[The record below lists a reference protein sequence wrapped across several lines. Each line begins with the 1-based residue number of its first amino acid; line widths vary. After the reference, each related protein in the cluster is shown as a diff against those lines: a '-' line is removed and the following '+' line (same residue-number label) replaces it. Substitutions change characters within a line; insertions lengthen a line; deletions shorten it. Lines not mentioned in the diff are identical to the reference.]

1 MRYLFF
7 AELSYAYSILR
18 PLQREIWRRGDEV
31 AWLLLPTC
39 PDHLRPDEKKVGT
52 LREAIAYKP
61 TAIFAP
67 GNYVYYF
74 LPGIKVKVFHGYP
87 INKRNYEVD
96 NHFRLRGW
104 FDMLCTAG
112 DSAYLPFKEV
122 SEQHPYFKVYKTG
135 WAKMDDF
142 FPLRSEGGIRIA
154 NPNEQDC
161 FDCSSCSV
169 RADLQ
174 SAYAESSD
182 EFAFHPS
189 HRPTILY
196 GSTFSRRLTSA
207 YVMPDVIEQIAKEKE
222 WDWLLT
228 LHPKLDDPQ
237 LLERYH
243 RLAEQYDNITFKPA
257 VTVDDMLATDAMLC
271 DSSSIILEYM
281 MLQKPVVTYRNSQP
295 GDHLINI
302 IETDEVMGA
311 LEKALTRPP
320 KLMEAIDQLTAHHE
334 AFRDGHNCRRILD
347 AVDDFIANYQGRLAP
362 KPKNVSRKIIQRWKS
377 LTTKPSPRRE
387 VV

>member
-1 MRYLFF
+1 MRFLFF

-18 PLQREIWRRGDEV
+18 PLQREIRRRGDEV
-31 AWLLLPTC
+31 AWLLLSTC
-39 PDHLRPDEKKVGT
+39 PDRLEPDEKRVGS
-52 LREAIAYKP
+52 LREAIDYAP

-67 GNYVYYF
+67 GNFIYYF

-112 DSAYLPFKEV
+112 DSAYLPFKAL
-122 SEQHPYFKVYKTG
+122 SEKHPYFKVYKTG

-142 FPLRSEGGIRIA
+142 FPLRTVE
-154 NPNEQDC
+154 N
-161 FDCSSCSV
+161 V
-169 RADLQ
+169 RSDLQ
-174 SAYAESSD
+174 SD
-182 EFAFHPS
+182 
-189 HRPTILY
+189 RPTILY
-196 GSTFSRRLTSA
+196 GSTFSKRLTSA
-207 YVMPDVIEQIAKEKE
+207 YVMPDVIEKIANEKD

-228 LHPKLDDPQ
+228 LHPKLNDPE

-243 RLAEQYDNITFKPA
+243 RLADEHDNIAFKSS
-257 VTVDDMLATDAMLC
+257 VTVEDMLSTDAMLC

-302 IETDEVMGA
+302 TETDEVMGA

-320 KLMEAIDQLTAHHE
+320 QLMEAIDRLTAHHE
-334 AFRDGHNCRRILD
+334 AFRDGHNCSRILD
-347 AVDDFIANYQGRLAP
+347 AVDDFIANYQGRLDP
-362 KPKNVSRKIIQRWKS
+362 KPRNLSRKIIQRWHHIFCHE
-377 LTTKPSPRRE
+377 L
-387 VV
+387 

>member
-1 MRYLFF
+1 MRFLFF
-7 AELSYAYSILR
+7 AELAYAYPILR
-18 PLQREIWRRGDEV
+18 PLQREIRRRGDEV

-39 PDHLRPDEKKVGT
+39 PDRLEPGEKRVKT
-52 LREAIAYKP
+52 LREAIDYAP

-67 GNYVYYF
+67 GNFIYYF

-87 INKRNYEVD
+87 INKRNYTVD

-112 DSAYLPFKEV
+112 DSAYLPFKAL
-122 SEQHPYFKVYKTG
+122 SEEHPYFKVYKTG

-142 FPLRSEGGIRIA
+142 FPLRSGGDGRIA
-154 NPNEQDC
+154 NPTGRDSI
-161 FDCSSCSV
+161 DS
-169 RADLQ
+169 
-174 SAYAESSD
+174 
-182 EFAFHPS
+182 S

-196 GSTFSRRLTSA
+196 GSTFTQSLTSA
-207 YVMPDVIEQIAKEKE
+207 YVMPDVIEKIAKEKD

-228 LHPKLDDPQ
+228 LHPKLNDPE

-243 RLAEQYDNITFKPA
+243 RLADEHDNITFKSS
-257 VTVDDMLATDAMLC
+257 VTVEDMLSTDAMLC

-302 IETDEVMGA
+302 IEPDKVVGA

-320 KLMEAIDQLTAHHE
+320 ELMEAIDRLTAYHE

-347 AVDDFIANYQGRLAP
+347 AVDDFIANHQGRLAP
-362 KPKNVSRKIIQRWKS
+362 KPKNFSRKLIQRWQC
-377 LTTKPSPRRE
+377 LTNHNHEK
-387 VV
+387 

>member
-1 MRYLFF
+1 MRFLFF

-18 PLQREIWRRGDEV
+18 PLQREIRRRGDEV

-39 PDHLRPDEKKVGT
+39 PDRLEPDEKRVGS
-52 LREAIAYKP
+52 LREAIAYNP

-67 GNYVYYF
+67 GNFIYYF

-112 DSAYLPFKEV
+112 DSAYLPFKAL

-142 FPLRSEGGIRIA
+142 FPLRADSKSANHLGRIA
-154 NPNEQDC
+154 NPPEHANPPEPVEN
-161 FDCSSCSV
+161 V
-169 RADLQ
+169 RSDLQ
-174 SAYAESSD
+174 SD
-182 EFAFHPS
+182 
-189 HRPTILY
+189 RPTILY
-196 GSTFSRRLTSA
+196 GSTFSKRLTSA
-207 YVMPDVIEQIAKEKE
+207 YVMPDVIEKIAKEKA
-222 WDWLLT
+222 WNWLLT
-228 LHPKLDDPQ
+228 LHPKLNDPE

-243 RLAEQYDNITFKPA
+243 RLADEHDNITFKSS
-257 VTVDDMLATDAMLC
+257 VTVEDMLSTDAMLC

-320 KLMEAIDQLTAHHE
+320 ELMEAIDRLTAHHE
-334 AFRDGHNCRRILD
+334 AFRDGQNCRRILD

-362 KPKNVSRKIIQRWKS
+362 KPKNISRKIIQRWKS
-377 LTTKPSPRRE
+377 LTPSPSPRGE
-387 VV
+387 GSSMKG

>member
-7 AELSYAYSILR
+7 AELAYAYSILR
-18 PLQREIWRRGDEV
+18 PLQREIRRRGDEV

-39 PDHLRPDEKKVGT
+39 PDRLEPDEKRVGS
-52 LREAIAYKP
+52 LREAIAYAP

-67 GNYVYYF
+67 GNFIYYF

-112 DSAYLPFKEV
+112 DSAYLPFKEL

-142 FPLRSEGGIRIA
+142 FPLRTGKDGRIA
-154 NPNEQDC
+154 NPTE
-161 FDCSSCSV
+161 
-169 RADLQ
+169 R
-174 SAYAESSD
+174 
-182 EFAFHPS
+182 

-196 GSTFSRRLTSA
+196 GSTFSKRLTSA
-207 YVMPDVIEQIAKEKE
+207 YVMPDVIEKIAKEKE

-243 RLAEQYDNITFKPA
+243 QLAEQYDNITFKPS
-257 VTVDDMLATDAMLC
+257 VTVEDMLATDAMLC

-320 KLMEAIDQLTAHHE
+320 KLMEAIDRLTAYHE
-334 AFRDGHNCRRILD
+334 TYRDGHNCCRILD
-347 AVDDFIANYQGRLAP
+347 AVDDFIVNYQGRLAP
-362 KPKNVSRKIIQRWKS
+362 KPQNLSRKMIQRWQSKFFG
-377 LTTKPSPRRE
+377 
-387 VV
+387 